1 MSISKEEVR
10 RVAMLARLEVDENE
24 IDSMTEH
31 FSSILEYFN
40 ALQKLDLEGIDPF
53 VMEGVEGTPWRD
65 DVTLQWND
73 RSAALSGSPCS
84 DGDFFRVPRI
94 LGEEG

>member
-10 RVAMLARLEVDENE
+10 RVSMLARLEIDENE
-24 IDSMTEH
+24 IDSLTEH

-40 ALQKLDLEGIDPF
+40 ALQELDLEGIDPF

-65 DVTLQWND
+65 DVTLQWNE
-73 RSAALSGSPCS
+73 RSSVLSESPCS
-84 DGDFFRVPRI
+84 DGDFFKVPRI